1 MFDVS
6 NVSFIHMISQI
17 YRHTYPFLAN
27 MYIYIPWSLS
37 HRPTMSHNKHEP
49 KGPRPQNEKT
59 ERREGEKKKKKILS
73 AISDSDFLSDTRRIS
88 DVSEPCRNKKMIFFY
103 SILFGHVRTGM
114 PPVSVW
120 DTCRIPIQWHFCRI

>member
-17 YRHTYPFLAN
+17 YRHTYPFLVN

-49 KGPRPQNEKT
+49 KGPRPQNQKRKNIEKG
-59 ERREGEKKKKKILS
+59 RWKGKEKK
-73 AISDSDFLSDTRRIS
+73 FLSMILISNLEQRQARDEVESESLRELPAARRRRS
-88 DVSEPCRNKKMIFFY
+88 SCHGSVMARSE
-103 SILFGHVRTGM
+103 
-114 PPVSVW
+114 
-120 DTCRIPIQWHFCRI
+120 